1 MTEIEYAVDAS
12 SIISGT
18 IVIIDDKQFAG
29 LSPAEIR
36 SLIIDKANQED
47 NWMAYDDEERQDIT
61 YEVYEN

>member
-1 MTEIEYAVDAS
+1 MTEKEYAVDAARVV
-12 SIISGT
+12 SGT
-18 IVIIDDKQFAG
+18 IVIIDDKEFAG

-47 NWMAYDDEERQDIT
+47 NWMSNEDFPEDDLT